1 MVSHRLLLILGAM
14 TPATLAFAGP
24 FESQVSENIA
34 GLKSPETHIRYRS
47 AERLGYLRSDAAEQ
61 ALLDVLG
68 DDAAEVRRA
77 AAMALG
83 WCGTRA
89 SLGPLAMALDD
100 RDWTVRQAAHV
111 SLTNM
116 TGMEFAFDALG
127 EGDDRRKQAEHWRQW
142 LAAIP
147 RDAAPPKILDFLE
160 GEMVEIDYDVQLSS
174 VYKGSAEAL
183 FDGQLRPGYWQT
195 KNVKT
200 PQWVLVDMVRP
211 RIIDHVIV
219 HQHSERFVMA
229 GWEVAVSADGETYKT
244 VGEDR
249 NGASPVRIEVQ
260 FPRQSVRYVRVT
272 SFGGVNPTYPTTLTE
287 LEILAPGEPPAELSQ
302 ESPPNPDMARFLWQ
316 RERALRALGVF
327 APPGASQRII
337 TALRPA
343 RTNTAAHSPMVQAG
357 LRALGR
363 LRQPEGFDYLVEQ
376 LENTDWARYAARALG
391 EFGDARA
398 VGPLLDHYTKYAK
411 LLNQKNPPDV
421 PRDDIMGFPSFDRM
435 LETPYYFSL
444 ALCRLDIQKPED
456 LAKLRSLAPQ
466 IIANMPGNHDTYML
480 YELESPLHL
489 TRHLLDVCGMRR
501 AACEHTM
508 RQLGVEFDADAID
521 EALTWPPLT
530 GWRIAPF
537 LPAVCD
543 ETDQQR
549 LLQVLRSDD
558 ENIDGWVR
566 INAAK
571 AIAHWGTVEDS
582 ADELA
587 EILRELPAEAE
598 YGYSG
603 VFKTDEYNDPTPRW
617 REAVIRA
624 LGLLGAVDHV
634 DMIVSILEDDR
645 STMEIRRAA
654 AFALIDLD
662 RQAPCPAAIEALRR
676 AAENHEFLSTQQTVQ
691 DLLHARDER
700 IRPAHAVAEPPAE
713 LVGQQVPQSEHRA
726 PAWEDVNAIVFVQ
739 GTHVLPNMLSSEAM
753 GTVSHGDHWRM
764 SYVIASPGPEYRPGQ
779 NLAVLSPPRPDG
791 QLRPLTKFT
800 KGYVANPEV
809 TWDGRDV
816 LFSRRGGD
824 DDPWWQIWKVKVDGT
839 ELTQLTSGPYHHAAP
854 AELPDG
860 RIVFSCSKVGT
871 RDEYHGYTCTALYV
885 MNADG
890 SGMHPIA
897 MNIGRDNEP
906 SILADGRIAFSR
918 LEVFYSRNKTELT
931 LHAARPDGSMD
942 MVLYG
947 PERRRFW
954 RDLDHG
960 FRAPPDNSEV
970 PLTHRVLRVSQPQVM
985 PDGRKILTVTQGG
998 LTLLDHRRD
1007 TETLLTTDFT
1017 RAYTTPFPLA
1027 DGRILCASTPKED
1040 NSPEKVDLGICLFDP
1055 KTQELELVYNDP
1067 AVADYE
1073 AKPLISRRRPPI
1085 LPTVGT
1091 PTAYSGRFFC
1101 SSVFQ
1106 TQEPEV
1112 RMKGR
1117 YVRLIEGVPQI
1128 GRHSSHTSHS
1138 HKVWQNHGGTLGRV
1152 LGTAPLAA
1160 DGSFYVEAPSNR
1172 LMHFQVL
1179 DSDRRVVGNQIT
1191 WMYPAGGETKSCV
1204 GCHEPIHTT
1213 TNALDPLA
1221 LHQRP
1226 IDFTPVGNE
1235 FTYRAKAWFKG
1246 SLPNAIEERTRTAR
1260 SVNLIG
1266 Q

>member
-1 MVSHRLLLILGAM
+1 MNFRSFVLFWILSISA
-14 TPATLAFAGP
+14 PISFAGP
-24 FESQVSENIA
+24 FDVQVNESIA
-34 GLKSPETHIRYRS
+34 GLRSSEARIRYRS
-47 AERLGYLRSDAAEQ
+47 AERLGYLRSDAAEP
-61 ALLDVLG
+61 ALLDALG
-68 DDAAEVRRA
+68 DVAAEVRRA

-83 WCGTRA
+83 WCGTQA
-89 SLGPLAMALDD
+89 SLRPLTHALDD

-111 SLTNM
+111 SLTNL
-116 TGMEFAFDALG
+116 TGMEFAFNALGMRKERGQQAERWREWLAGVPPNVAPQEILDAL
-127 EGDDRRKQAEHWRQW
+127 ED
-142 LAAIP
+142 
-147 RDAAPPKILDFLE
+147 
-160 GEMVEIDYDVQLSS
+160 EMAGIGYAVQFSS
-174 VYKGSAEAL
+174 VYKGSAEVL
-183 FDGQLRPGYWQT
+183 FDGRLRSGHWQT

-200 PQWVLVDMVRP
+200 PQWVLVDMIRP
-211 RIIDHVIV
+211 RVIDRVIV
-219 HQHSERFVMA
+219 HQHSKPFVMT
-229 GWEVAVSADGETYKT
+229 GWEVAVSVDGKKYQT
-244 VGEDR
+244 VGDDR
-249 NGASPVRIEVQ
+249 SGSSPVRIEVQ
-260 FPRQSVRYVRVT
+260 FPRQSIRYVRVS
-272 SFGGVNPTYPTTLTE
+272 SFGGAKPTYPTTITE
-287 LEILAPGEPPAELSQ
+287 LEILAPGETQTEFLQDVPAEV
-302 ESPPNPDMARFLWQ
+302 EKAHYLWQ
-316 RERALRALGVF
+316 GERAFRALGVF
-327 APPGASQRII
+327 APPDASQRII
-337 TALRPA
+337 TALGQAP
-343 RTNTAAHSPMVQAG
+343 TYTAANSPMVQAG

-363 LRQPEGFDYLVEQ
+363 LRQPDGFDYLVK
-376 LENTDWARYAARALG
+376 LLDNTDWARYAARALG
-391 EFGDARA
+391 EFGDPRA
-398 VGPLLDHYTKYAK
+398 VGPLLDHYAKYAK
-411 LLNQKNPPDV
+411 LLSQKDPPDV
-421 PRDDIMGFPSFDRM
+421 PRDDVMKFPSFDRM

-444 ALCRLDIQKPED
+444 ALCRLVIDKPED
-456 LAKLRSLAPQ
+456 LAELRSLAPL
-466 IIANMPGNHDTYML
+466 IIANMPGNNDTYML

-489 TRHLLDVCGMRR
+489 TRHLLDVGGMRR

-508 RQLGVEFDADAID
+508 RQLGVEFDAEAID
-521 EALTWPPLT
+521 DSLTWPPLKS
-530 GWRIAPF
+530 WRIAPF

-543 ETDQQR
+543 ETDQPR
-549 LLQVLRSDD
+549 LLKILKTDN

-571 AIAHWGTVEDS
+571 AIAHWGTIEES

-587 EILRELPAEAE
+587 EILRNLPSEAD
-598 YGYSG
+598 YGYG
-603 VFKTDEYNDPTPRW
+603 GAFKMDEYNDPTPRW

-624 LGLLGAVDHV
+624 LGILGAVDHV
-634 DMIVSILEDDR
+634 DMIISILEDDR

-662 RQAPCPAAIEALRR
+662 RHVPCPSAMDALRR
-676 AAENHEFLSTQQTVQ
+676 AAKEHEFLSTQQTVQ
-691 DLLHARDER
+691 DTLHSRSER
-700 IRPAHAVAEPPAE
+700 IRPTHTVAEPPQE
-713 LVGQQVPQSEHRA
+713 FVKQRTPQGGHRA
-726 PAWEDVNAIVFVQ
+726 PAWEDVKSIVFIQ

-753 GTVSHGDHWRM
+753 GTVDHGDHWRM
-764 SYVIASPGPEYRPGQ
+764 SYVVASPGPEYRPGQ
-779 NLAVLSPPRPDG
+779 NLMVLSPPRPDG
-791 QLRPLTKFT
+791 KLRPLTKFT
-800 KGYVANPEV
+800 EGYVANPEV
-809 TWDGRDV
+809 TWDGQNV

-824 DDPWWQIWKVKVDGT
+824 DDPWWQIWRAKADGSG
-839 ELTQLTSGPYHHAAP
+839 LAQLTKGPYHHVAP

-871 RDEYHGYTCTALYV
+871 RDEYHGYACTALYV

-931 LHAARPDGSMD
+931 LHATRPDGSMD

-985 PDGRKILTVTQGG
+985 PDGRKILTVTQAG

-1027 DGRILCASTPKED
+1027 DGRILCASTLKED
-1040 NSPEKVDLGICLFDP
+1040 NNPEKVDLGVYLFDP
-1055 KTQELELVYNDP
+1055 ETQRLEPVYNDP

-1073 AKPLISRRRPPI
+1073 AKPLVPRRRPPI
-1085 LPTVGT
+1085 LPTLGT

-1101 SSVFQ
+1101 ASVYM

-1117 YVRLIEGVPQI
+1117 YVRLIEAVPQI
-1128 GRHSSHTSHS
+1128 GRHSSHTSRS

-1160 DGSFYVEAPSNR
+1160 DGSFYVETAANR
-1172 LMHFQVL
+1172 LTHFQVL
-1179 DSDRRVVGNQIT
+1179 DSDRRVVGNQLT
-1191 WMYPAGGETKSCV
+1191 WMYTAGGETKSCV
-1204 GCHEPIHTT
+1204 GCHEPIHAT
-1213 TNALDPLA
+1213 ARAFDPLA
-1221 LHQRP
+1221 AHESP

-1246 SLPNAIEERTRTAR
+1246 SLPMAIEERTRTAR

>member
-1 MVSHRLLLILGAM
+1 MTSRALFMIFGSLIPTSILS
-14 TPATLAFAGP
+14 AGP
-24 FESQVSENIA
+24 FQAQVSENIA
-34 GLKSPETHIRYRS
+34 GLNAPEARIRYRA

-61 ALLDVLG
+61 ALLGALSDDV
-68 DDAAEVRRA
+68 AEVRRA

-83 WCGTRA
+83 WCGTRV
-89 SLGPLAMALDD
+89 SLGPLAETLDD

-111 SLTNM
+111 SLTNL
-116 TGMEFAFDALG
+116 TGMEFAYNALG
-127 EGDDRRKQAEHWRQW
+127 DIQERQEQAEHWRQW
-142 LAAIP
+142 LAGIP
-147 RDAAPPKILDFLE
+147 AGCAPPEILEFLE
-160 GEMVEIDYDVQLSS
+160 GAMVGIDYAVQFSS

-211 RIIDHVIV
+211 RVIDRVTV

-229 GWEVAVSADGETYKT
+229 SWEVAISVDGETYQT
-244 VGEDR
+244 VGEER
-249 NGASPVRIEVQ
+249 SGSSPVRIEVR

-287 LEILAPGEPPAELSQ
+287 LEILAPGETPAEFSQ
-302 ESPPNPDMARFLWQ
+302 EMPPDLHMALFLWR
-316 RERALRALGVF
+316 RERAFRALGVF
-327 APPGASQRII
+327 APPDASQRII
-337 TALRPA
+337 AALRPA
-343 RTNTAAHSPMVQAG
+343 RTYSAAHSPMVQAG

-376 LENTDWARYAARALG
+376 LGNTDWARYAARALG
-391 EFGDARA
+391 GFGDPRA
-398 VGPLLDHYTKYAK
+398 VGPLLDHYAKYAK
-411 LLNQKNPPDV
+411 LLNQKNPPNV
-421 PRDDIMGFPSFDRM
+421 PRDDVMGFPSFDRM

-444 ALCRLDIQKPED
+444 ALCRLEIQKPKD
-456 LAKLRSLAPQ
+456 LAKLQSLAPL

-480 YELESPLHL
+480 YELESPHHL

-508 RQLGVEFDADAID
+508 RQLGMEFDAGAID
-521 EALTWPPLT
+521 DTPTWPPLT

-543 ETDQQR
+543 ATDQPR
-549 LLQVLRSDD
+549 LLQILRNDD

-571 AIAHWGTVEDS
+571 ALAHWGTVEES

-587 EILRELPAEAE
+587 EILREMPPEAD

-624 LGLLGAVDHV
+624 LGLLDADDHV

-645 STMEIRRAA
+645 STMEMRRAA
-654 AFALIDLD
+654 AFALVDLD
-662 RQAPCPAAIEALRR
+662 RQTPCSAAIEALRR
-676 AAENHEFLSTQQTVQ
+676 AAEKHEFLSTQQTVQ
-691 DLLHARDER
+691 DVLHARSEQ
-700 IRPAHAVAEPPAE
+700 IRPTHIVAAPPPR
-713 LVGQQVPQSEHRA
+713 LVEEQVPQSDHQA
-726 PAWEDVNAIVFVQ
+726 PAWKNVDAIVFVQ

-753 GTVSHGDHWRM
+753 GTVDHGDHWRM

-779 NLAVLSPPRPDG
+779 NLMVLSPPRPDG
-791 QLRPLTKFT
+791 RLRPLTEFT
-800 KGYVANPEV
+800 EGYVANPEV
-809 TWDGRDV
+809 TWDGQNV

-824 DDPWWQIWKVKVDGT
+824 DDPWWQIWKVKADGT

-871 RDEYHGYTCTALYV
+871 RDEYHGYACTALYV

-985 PDGRKILTVTQGG
+985 PDGRKILAVTQAG

-1007 TETLLTTDFT
+1007 TETLLTSDFT

-1027 DGRILCASTPKED
+1027 DGRILCASTLKED
-1040 NSPEKVDLGICLFDP
+1040 NDPTKVDLGIYLFDP
-1055 KTQELELVYNDP
+1055 QKQQLELVYNDP

-1073 AKPLISRRRPPI
+1073 AKPLVPRRRPPI

-1101 SSVFQ
+1101 SSVHQ
-1106 TQEPEV
+1106 TQELEV

-1128 GRHSSHTSHS
+1128 GRHSSHTSRS

-1213 TNALDPLA
+1213 TSVFDPLA
-1221 LHQRP
+1221 IHKRP
-1226 IDFTPVGNE
+1226 IDFTPTGNE

-1246 SLPNAIEERTRTAR
+1246 SLPMAIEERTRTAR